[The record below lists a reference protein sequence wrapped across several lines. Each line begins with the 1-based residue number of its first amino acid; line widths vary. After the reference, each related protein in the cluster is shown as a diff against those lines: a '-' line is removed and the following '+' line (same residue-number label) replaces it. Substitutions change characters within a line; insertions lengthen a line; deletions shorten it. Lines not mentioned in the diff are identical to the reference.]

1 MLPLEEVLVSLRR
14 PCWLLKT
21 CSMYPMM
28 FPFWYGVGGGAQESV
43 TLVLVEATGLRLS
56 GGLVGAVDIHVPGNH
71 YSIRYHLPD
80 CGILTRYEEL

>member
-28 FPFWYGVGGGAQESV
+28 SPFWYGVGGGAQESV

-56 GGLVGAVDIHVPGNH
+56 GGLVGAVDIHVTWQPLLH
-71 YSIRYHLPD
+71 KVP
-80 CGILTRYEEL
+80 LTRLWHPHQV